1 MLCLFH
7 SWILLPFSQWFTRT
21 IFVYCPVLRPSK
33 GIYFLLLTPHNKI
46 IKICKAF
53 KPSSYH
59 YNQFAFQIVMQGN
72 TISEEIDAN
81 LLKMLKEENRSF
93 KETHSFEERFIEY
106 QIIRCNYPGFLPV
119 SCELEN
125 YVGPK
130 KISFRVY
137 LSEEILIGHLR
148 AFLKKLL
155 QRRFP

>member
-1 MLCLFH
+1 
-7 SWILLPFSQWFTRT
+7 
-21 IFVYCPVLRPSK
+21 
-33 GIYFLLLTPHNKI
+33 
-46 IKICKAF
+46 
-53 KPSSYH
+53 
-59 YNQFAFQIVMQGN
+59 MQGN

-81 LLKMLKEENRSF
+81 LLKMLKEETRSF

-155 QRRFP
+155 QRRFPELTKSDNLYLMIEEDVIIKYDINLKEVYEKKCEKDGWLYIKLSI

>member
-1 MLCLFH
+1 
-7 SWILLPFSQWFTRT
+7 
-21 IFVYCPVLRPSK
+21 
-33 GIYFLLLTPHNKI
+33 
-46 IKICKAF
+46 
-53 KPSSYH
+53 
-59 YNQFAFQIVMQGN
+59 MQGN

-155 QRRFP
+155 QRRFPQLTKSDNLYLMIEEDVIIKYDINLKEVYEKKCEKDGWLYIKLSI